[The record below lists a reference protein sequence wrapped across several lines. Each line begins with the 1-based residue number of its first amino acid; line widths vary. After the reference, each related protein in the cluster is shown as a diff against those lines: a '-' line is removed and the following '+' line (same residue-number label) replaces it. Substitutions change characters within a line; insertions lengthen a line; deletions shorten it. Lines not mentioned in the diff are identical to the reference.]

1 MHDFLLKIG
10 MPAIAAAVI
19 TALVITVPLLFKVD
33 ERYAKE
39 VDLKEA
45 ILKLEAKNDELKHE
59 LAQSVG
65 FQQAMIAL
73 LGGKTT
79 LRPTFLELNDEPATG
94 MIKVQAAAPP
104 KPAASAA
111 SAVAIG
117 DASVPAKTLPSKKKK
132 LETPQ
137 TLKEL
142 SEGLYRQQLRL
153 TKE

>member
-45 ILKLEAKNDELKHE
+45 ILKLEAKNDNLKHE

-73 LGGKTT
+73 LNGKTT

-94 MIKVQAAAPP
+94 MIRVQASVPAKEPA
-104 KPAASAA
+104 PAASAA
-111 SAVAIG
+111 SAPV
-117 DASVPAKTLPSKKKK
+117 KTLPSKKK

-142 SEGLYRQQLRL
+142 SEGLYRQQQRL